1 MTAFCEARVTGG
13 FDAAD
18 AARPYAWWYAFIA
31 PAGGAVIRD

>member
-1 MTAFCEARVTGG
+1 MMSFSEARVAAG